1 MLCQQCRRMFQAPE
15 WATHHADVASLS
27 EAAASGCSICHP
39 FMQQLVQK
47 YGNPEDVFVNPMS
60 YRVYQDETQ
69 AQIVLD
75 LDFSRDGNDV
85 LECQSLMAI
94 PSETV
99 TFNPTIRE
107 RRSSL
112 PLQDAVIAAKGWLT
126 DCQEGHSQRCRKNTQ
141 PAFYPDY
148 LLEIDGSTVRL
159 ISPTDKEISGPYVA
173 VSYCRGSYTS
183 FLQLSTSTMAQLQNS
198 ISLSELPVAFREAA
212 ELVQGL
218 FIRYLWIDAL
228 CLNPDSKNSEDQVQ
242 HTFTN
247 CLFNLALAR
256 SKTPDESCLGAC
268 PLHAKLPFQ
277 VDTTGLIG
285 EDKNTNITAIAVPW
299 DYFENSLY
307 HQPLAYRS
315 DSVQERFWSPRVL
328 SFGLGELF
336 WSCAQ
341 LSNASES
348 LPRGPGHLAEEFGL
362 TQKAIPD
369 SSDPEKLGDFWWKI
383 LEEYTDGELDC
394 PEAGRL
400 AGVSTIGSQ
409 LALSMNDLYVHGHFA
424 KMLPWSLN
432 WRVEVPPL
440 EDRRGVR
447 RARKIDAAKH
457 TTPSWSWGSMDGTL
471 YFFRLRECTNLAEIV
486 NLSSLSETGSS
497 KLAITTFC
505 MEVDWTDGTPVIQH
519 EFWREDSERFHWLQ
533 VDLDDERFTPKPGA
547 RHLLAALIEDDWLG
561 KWEGLLVEEV
571 SAGGESSYKRIGH
584 YILDRKQGDEKREQ
598 WKEDFRLMSGERQE
612 IVLV

>member
-1 MLCQQCRRMFQAPE
+1 MLCQQCQRMFQAPE

-39 FMQQLVQK
+39 FMHQLVQK
-47 YGNPEDVFVNPMS
+47 YGDPKNVFINPMS

-85 LECQSLMAI
+85 MECQSLVAI

-99 TFNPTIRE
+99 AFNPTIRE

-112 PLQDAVIAAKGWLT
+112 PLQVAVTAAKGWLA
-126 DCQEGHSQRCRKNTQ
+126 DCHEGHGQRCRKNTN
-141 PAFYPDY
+141 PSFYPDY
-148 LLEIDGSTVRL
+148 LLEIDGSTVQL
-159 ISPTDKEISGPYVA
+159 ISPADKEVSDPYVA
-173 VSYCRGSYTS
+173 VSYCRGSNPG
-183 FLQLSTSTMAQLQNS
+183 FLQLSASTMTQLRNG
-198 ISLSELPVAFREAA
+198 ISLTELPVAFREAA
-212 ELVQGL
+212 ELVQCL
-218 FIRYLWIDAL
+218 FIRYLWFDAL
-228 CLNPDSKNSEDQVQ
+228 CISPDSKGSEDQVQ
-242 HTFTN
+242 QTYTN

-256 SKTPDESCLGAC
+256 PETPNESCLEAC
-268 PLHAKLPFQ
+268 PPHAKLPFQ

-285 EDKNTNITAIAVPW
+285 KDRNAKSTATVIPW
-299 DYFENSLY
+299 DYFESSLY
-307 HQPLAYRS
+307 HQPLAYRA

-336 WSCAQ
+336 WSCTQ

-348 LPRGPGHLAEEFGL
+348 LPRGPAHLAEEFGL
-362 TQKAIPD
+362 TQKAVPD
-369 SSDPEKLGDFWWKI
+369 TSDAERLGEFWWKT
-383 LEEYTDGELDC
+383 LEAYTDGELDC

-400 AGVSTIGSQ
+400 AGVSTIASQ
-409 LALSMNDLYVHGHFA
+409 LALSMDDLYIHGHFA
-424 KMLPWSLN
+424 KMLPWGLN

-440 EDRRGVR
+440 EERRGVR

-457 TTPSWSWGSMDGTL
+457 ITPSWSWASMDGTL
-471 YFFRLRECTNLAEIV
+471 YFFRPMECTTLAEIV
-486 NLSSLSETGSS
+486 NPSSLTETGFS

-505 MEVDWTDGTPVIQH
+505 MEVDWTDGIPVIQH
-519 EFWREDSERFHWLQ
+519 ELWRTDGERFHWLR
-533 VDLDDERFTPKPGA
+533 VDLDDERLTPKQGA

-571 SAGGESSYKRIGH
+571 SVGGEGSYKRIGH
-584 YILDRKQGDEKREQ
+584 YILDRKQGDEERGR
-598 WKEDFRLMSGERQE
+598 WKEDFRLLSGERQE